1 MSKVAL
7 ITGVTGQDGS
17 YLAELLLEKGY
28 EVHGIKRRASSFNTE
43 RVDHIYQDPHSGN
56 PKFHLHYGDLTDSSN
71 LTRILQEVQPD
82 EVYNLG
88 AMSHVAVSF
97 DSPEYTADVDAI
109 GTLRLLEA
117 IRFLGLEK
125 KTRFYQASTSEL
137 YGLVQEIPQKEST
150 PFYPRSPYA
159 VAKLYAYWITVNY
172 RESYGMYACN
182 GILFNHESPRR
193 GETFVTRKITRAI
206 ANIAQGLE
214 SCLYLGNMDS
224 LRDWGHAKDYVRM
237 QWMMLQQDKPEDF
250 VIATGVQYSVRQFV
264 EMAAAQLGI
273 KLRFEGEG
281 VNEKGIVVSV
291 TGHDAPGVKPGDVM
305 IAVDPRYFRP
315 AEVETLLGDPAKAH
329 EKLGWKPEIT
339 LRQMIAGVLRMKTQ
353 RIFGAGHR
361 GMVGSA
367 IVRQLSQR
375 NNVELVLRTRDQ
387 LNLLDASAVQ
397 AFFAAERIDQVYLAA
412 AKVGGIVAN
421 NTYPADF
428 IYENMMI
435 ESNII
440 HAAHLHNVN
449 KLLFLGSSCIYP
461 KQATQPIAESELLQG
476 TLEPTNEPYAI
487 AKIAGIKL
495 CESYNRQYGRDYRS
509 VMPTNLYGPHDNFH
523 PSNSHVIPAL
533 LRRFHEA
540 RGQNAPD
547 VVVWGSG
554 TPMREFL
561 HVDDMAAA
569 SIHVMELAQ
578 EVLQE
583 YTQPML
589 SHINVGT
596 GVDCT
601 IRELAQT
608 IAEVVGYKGRV
619 VFDASKPDGTP
630 RKLLDVTRLHQLGW
644 YHEISLQAG
653 LASTYQWFL
662 ENQQRYRG

>member
-1 MSKVAL
+1 
-7 ITGVTGQDGS
+7 
-17 YLAELLLEKGY
+17 
-28 EVHGIKRRASSFNTE
+28 
-43 RVDHIYQDPHSGN
+43 
-56 PKFHLHYGDLTDSSN
+56 
-71 LTRILQEVQPD
+71 
-82 EVYNLG
+82 
-88 AMSHVAVSF
+88 
-97 DSPEYTADVDAI
+97 
-109 GTLRLLEA
+109 
-117 IRFLGLEK
+117 
-125 KTRFYQASTSEL
+125 
-137 YGLVQEIPQKEST
+137 
-150 PFYPRSPYA
+150 
-159 VAKLYAYWITVNY
+159 
-172 RESYGMYACN
+172 
-182 GILFNHESPRR
+182 
-193 GETFVTRKITRAI
+193 
-206 ANIAQGLE
+206 
-214 SCLYLGNMDS
+214 
-224 LRDWGHAKDYVRM
+224 
-237 QWMMLQQDKPEDF
+237 
-250 VIATGVQYSVRQFV
+250 
-264 EMAAAQLGI
+264 
-273 KLRFEGEG
+273 
-281 VNEKGIVVSV
+281 
-291 TGHDAPGVKPGDVM
+291 
-305 IAVDPRYFRP
+305 
-315 AEVETLLGDPAKAH
+315 
-329 EKLGWKPEIT
+329 
-339 LRQMIAGVLRMKTQ
+339 MKTQ
-353 RIFGAGHR
+353 RIFVAGHR
-361 GMVGSA
+361 GMVGAA
-367 IVRQLSQR
+367 IVRQLAQR
-375 NNVELVLRTRDQ
+375 DNVELVLRTRDQ
-387 LNLLDASAVQ
+387 LNLLDAGAVQ

-461 KQATQPIAESELLQG
+461 KHATQPIAESELLLG
-476 TLEPTNEPYAI
+476 ALEPTNEPYAI

-540 RGQNAPD
+540 REQNTPD

-608 IAEVVGYKGRV
+608 LAQVVGYKGRV

-644 YHEISLQAG
+644 YHEISLEAG